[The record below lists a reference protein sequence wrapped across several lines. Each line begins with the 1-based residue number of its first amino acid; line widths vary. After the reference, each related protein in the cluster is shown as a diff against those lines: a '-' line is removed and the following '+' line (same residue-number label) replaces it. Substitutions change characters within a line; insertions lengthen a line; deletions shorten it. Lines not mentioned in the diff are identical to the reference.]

1 MSHYL
6 TLLKTEYIK
15 RKPSYWLPV
24 WIVAGIVLLV
34 LIISITAMVAHW
46 DEIEIGMIN
55 MAFDYEDIQDGVMFG
70 TYGSMILVVFVFS
83 IFLLIT
89 SQSSLSKEKELGCEL
104 FYRCQPVNIW
114 VCTAAKYL
122 MHVFA
127 GAVLLLGI
135 GLILGLIMAIV
146 LASTMGG
153 FHLGSAIVGSLLG
166 VVLYLKIALV
176 FGSLLFLFSSI
187 FKNNAFLKGAIF
199 LGLIDLVFF
208 MIEEITRNTINMP
221 SIYEGLVAL
230 LGNLNV
236 DADLGL
242 GYVLADYRLLIA
254 LVFAG
259 ACYAG
264 ATLIY
269 KHKTIEA

>member
-15 RKPSYWLPV
+15 RKSSYWLPV

-83 IFLLIT
+83 IFLLIM

-127 GAVLLLGI
+127 GAVLLLGT

-153 FHLGSAIVGSLLG
+153 FYLGSAIVGSLLG

-236 DADLGL
+236 DADLSL

-269 KHKTIEA
+269 KYKTIEA

>member
-15 RKPSYWLPV
+15 RKSSYWLPV

-46 DEIEIGMIN
+46 DKIEIGMIN

-127 GAVLLLGI
+127 GAVFLLGI

-153 FHLGSAIVGSLLG
+153 FYLGSAIVGSLLG

-236 DADLGL
+236 DADLSL

>member
-15 RKPSYWLPV
+15 RKSSYWLPV

-83 IFLLIT
+83 IFLLIM

-127 GAVLLLGI
+127 
-135 GLILGLIMAIV
+135 
-146 LASTMGG
+146 
-153 FHLGSAIVGSLLG
+153 
-166 VVLYLKIALV
+166 
-176 FGSLLFLFSSI
+176 
-187 FKNNAFLKGAIF
+187 
-199 LGLIDLVFF
+199 
-208 MIEEITRNTINMP
+208 
-221 SIYEGLVAL
+221 
-230 LGNLNV
+230 
-236 DADLGL
+236 
-242 GYVLADYRLLIA
+242 
-254 LVFAG
+254 
-259 ACYAG
+259 
-264 ATLIY
+264 
-269 KHKTIEA
+269 

>member
-15 RKPSYWLPV
+15 RKSSYWLPV
-24 WIVAGIVLLV
+24 WIVAGIALLV
-34 LIISITAMVAHW
+34 LIISITAMVANW
-46 DEIEIGMIN
+46 DKIEIGMIN

-114 VCTAAKYL
+114 ISTAAKYL
-122 MHVFA
+122 MHVFG

-153 FHLGSAIVGSLLG
+153 FYLGSAIVGSLLG

-208 MIEEITRNTINMP
+208 LIEEITRNTINMP

-242 GYVLADYRLLIA
+242 GYILADYRLLIA

>member
-15 RKPSYWLPV
+15 RKSSYWLPV

-46 DEIEIGMIN
+46 DKIEIGMIN

-114 VCTAAKYL
+114 ICTAAKYL

-127 GAVLLLGI
+127 SAVFLLGI

-166 VVLYLKIALV
+166 VVLYLKLALV

-236 DADLGL
+236 DADLSL

-269 KHKTIEA
+269 KHKRTEA

>member
-34 LIISITAMVAHW
+34 LIISVTAMVAHW

-55 MAFDYEDIQDGVMFG
+55 MAFDYEDVQDGVMLG

-83 IFLLIT
+83 IFLLIN

-127 GAVLLLGI
+127 GSVLLLGV

-153 FHLGSAIVGSLLG
+153 FYLGSAIVGSLLG

-176 FGSLLFLFSSI
+176 FGSLFFLFSSI

-236 DADLGL
+236 DADLSL

-269 KHKTIEA
+269 KHKTTEA

>member
-15 RKPSYWLPV
+15 RKSSYWLPV

-34 LIISITAMVAHW
+34 LVISITAMVAHW

-83 IFLLIT
+83 IFLLIM

-114 VCTAAKYL
+114 ICTAAKYL

-127 GAVLLLGI
+127 GAVFLLGL

-153 FHLGSAIVGSLLG
+153 FYLGSAIVGSLLG

-176 FGSLLFLFSSI
+176 FGSLFFLFSSI
-187 FKNNAFLKGAIF
+187 FKNNAFLKGTIF

-208 MIEEITRNTINMP
+208 LIEEITRNTINMP

-236 DADLGL
+236 DADLSL

-269 KHKTIEA
+269 KYKTPEA

>member
-15 RKPSYWLPV
+15 RKSSYWLPV

-127 GAVLLLGI
+127 GAVFLLGI

-153 FHLGSAIVGSLLG
+153 FYLGSAIVGSLLG